1 MSSTIC
7 HIILLGCFFFICRK
21 NILFFFQKSSFFK
34 LAKLLLSFNS
44 NRSGANSRAKTEYL
58 SGVPEH
64 YCGFPGVFI
73 LLHFLCSFCPVSL
86 DYCIVWLLFD
96 IFNIFLHQKTQSI
109 GIISQEEFE
118 DNKGIIRICKSK
130 NRQNNGQEKK
140 YKRTN
145 NINKTYI

>member
-1 MSSTIC
+1 MCGITHSLQSTTNKKKT
-7 HIILLGCFFFICRK
+7 HT
-21 NILFFFQKSSFFK
+21 
-34 LAKLLLSFNS
+34 LSQIS
-44 NRSGANSRAKTEYL
+44 K
-58 SGVPEH
+58 
-64 YCGFPGVFI
+64 I
-73 LLHFLCSFCPVSL
+73 Q
-86 DYCIVWLLFD
+86 
-96 IFNIFLHQKTQSI
+96 HQKTQSI